1 MHGDLYDAHS
11 AGNRRGLSKAFVT
24 VSLCALVCTC
34 APISL
39 QFTNPIASSLI
50 FVHHNVTVSLKESKQ
65 GVFQLCTVWV
75 WLSTG
80 CPSPSPEP
88 SSVRLD
94 TRPPPETYYA
104 HGTSDFLNVAF
115 YSLVWIIIHAMLQE
129 YIWEVRPGLTS
140 PSVCC
145 EVTGF
150 VSLPQL
156 TQRTV
161 KRLHLSKT
169 KTSKYFDSG
178 CLAVFYLVSVVW
190 GLDIIIKSGYATDP
204 TQLWVGYP
212 HDLMR

>member
-1 MHGDLYDAHS
+1 MCTHLSAVHQPYCLQPDIRPPQRHS
-11 AGNRRGLSKAFVT
+11 QPKGAQARC
-24 VSLCALVCTC
+24 VSA
-34 APISL
+34 
-39 QFTNPIASSLI
+39 
-50 FVHHNVTVSLKESKQ
+50 VHCV
-65 GVFQLCTVWV
+65 GVA
-75 WLSTG
+75 STG